1 MSNEKTTINRESLLK
16 IAGLVR
22 PALASQNYIPALT
35 HIRFDGD
42 YATAYNDVSAISV
55 RAKVDINRCLPGELL
70 IRSLGSFGAESVM
83 MQENSK
89 DSTILLSS
97 GRSKLKIPTLEPK
110 AFPFTLDD
118 EDGDEVPI
126 DHAILKGIERCLLS
140 VGNDPTHPAQ
150 MGVTLDLDDKNM
162 AVLYSTDNFSISR
175 YQTKTKIK
183 LPGDSP
189 VILPTFFCEQLITL
203 SKAFSE
209 EEMTL
214 VLLNGALLVEF
225 GKAAKLFSK
234 TLVDLS
240 PLDYPRIV
248 AKNCKLADLKEQ
260 LSIIPDS
267 FDASLSRAL
276 LVMAGEVDKI
286 TKVTITDEF
295 LKLNSTSP
303 MGDSDDSMTFDA
315 QSEGSM
321 IEPFY
326 VDPALIARAAKVCGL
341 IGFMPSVVVM
351 ADSDIQFVHLVAHC
365 KK

>member
-1 MSNEKTTINRESLLK
+1 MSDKTTINRESLLK

-22 PALASQNYIPALT
+22 PALATQNYIPALT
-35 HIRFDGD
+35 HIKFDGN

-55 RAKVDINRCLPGELL
+55 RAQVDINRCLPGELL

-83 MQENSK
+83 LQENAK

-110 AFPFTLDD
+110 AFPFDLDD
-118 EDGDEVPI
+118 DGGDEI
-126 DHAILKGIERCLLS
+126 GLDHAILKGVERCLLS

-150 MGVTLDLDDKNM
+150 MGVTLDIDDRGC

-183 LPGDSP
+183 LPGDVP
-189 VILPTFFCEQLITL
+189 VIMPTFFCEQLITL
-203 SKAFSE
+203 AKAFNE
-209 EEMTL
+209 EEMML
-214 VLLNGALLVEF
+214 VLLNGALLVEY

-248 AKNCKLADLKEQ
+248 AKNCKLDDLKKQ
-260 LSIIPDS
+260 LTAIPDS
-267 FDASLSRAL
+267 FDAALSRAL
-276 LVMAGEVDKI
+276 LVLAGEVDKA
-286 TKVTITDEF
+286 TKVTITDGS

-303 MGDSDDSMTFDA
+303 MGDSDDSMKFESDA
-315 QSEGSM
+315 DESIG
-321 IEPFY
+321 EPFY
-326 VDPALIARAAKVCGL
+326 FDPALIARASKVCGL
-341 IGFMPSVVVM
+341 IGFMPKVVVL
-351 ADSDIQFVHLVAHC
+351 ADPDIQFVHLVAHC